1 MIAFTNTTGLHLKKS
16 NFHHRFITTSPKNHL
31 QFGRK
36 SITPQLPS
44 TNFQPNPAVKCT
56 LHQKDNYPTPLST
69 IFKSLSAAV
78 AALIISTTFAPTNA
92 NAGINSSPLRFSPSL
107 LQDND
112 QNGMVKLRAH
122 WDVHSMDSQTETVL
136 MFSNDSDQ
144 VVDLWWIDYYGRE
157 VYYASI
163 NPGTIH
169 MQPSYATHPWVV
181 RDHISDNPVLVLVAN
196 KNPTLAVV
204 NEV

>member
-1 MIAFTNTTGLHLKKS
+1 MIAFTNPAGFQLSTN
-16 NFHHRFITTSPKNHL
+16 NFHNRFVTTSPKHHL
-31 QFGRK
+31 RFGRK

-44 TNFQPNPAVKCT
+44 SNVQLHLSVKCSM
-56 LHQKDNYPTPLST
+56 HQKDKPSTPIST
-69 IFKSLSAAV
+69 IFKSLSAAM
-78 AALIISTTFAPTNA
+78 AALIVSTTLIPSNA

-107 LQDND
+107 LENEES
-112 QNGMVKLRAH
+112 GMVRLRAH
-122 WDVHSMDSQTETVL
+122 WDVHSIDSQTETVL

-163 NPGTIH
+163 NPGTMH

-181 RDHISDNPVLVLVAN
+181 RDHISNNPVLVLVASQ
-196 KNPTLAVV
+196 NPVLAVV